1 MARSFLLAGLTGGI
15 ATGKSTVSAMFTHL
29 GCRVTDADQLA
40 RDVVVPGQPA
50 HAAIVKEFGAEMLQP
65 DGYLD
70 RKRLGAVVFSDP
82 ERRKRL
88 EAITHPAIRTRWD
101 RILRVY
107 EEESF
112 AGVVFWDAALLY
124 ETGGARLMEK
134 MVVVFTDPETQL
146 ARLMA
151 RDGCPEAEARARIA
165 SQMPVAEKAKLADY
179 VVDNSGS
186 RAETER
192 QVRAVHQALLADLAA
207 RRAAPAS

>member
-1 MARSFLLAGLTGGI
+1 
-15 ATGKSTVSAMFTHL
+15 
-29 GCRVTDADQLA
+29 
-40 RDVVVPGQPA
+40 
-50 HAAIVKEFGAEMLQP
+50 EMLQP

-88 EAITHPAIRTRWD
+88 EAITHSAIRPRWD

-151 RDGCPEAEARARIA
+151 RDGCARAGAR
-165 SQMPVAEKAKLADY
+165 
-179 VVDNSGS
+179 G
-186 RAETER
+186 
-192 QVRAVHQALLADLAA
+192 
-207 RRAAPAS
+207 RRAHE